1 MTKTGRLLLLVLL
14 VQNIVN
20 AQKINT
26 AKLDSFF
33 NTLEERNLA
42 MGSLA
47 ISKNGVLQ
55 YQRAIGYSYVSK
67 TRKIP
72 ANTKTR
78 YRIGSESKMFT
89 AVMIFQLVE
98 EGRLSLSG
106 KLSAYYPGLQNS
118 GNITIGNLLN
128 HSSGLHN
135 YTVDTNFPDWMD
147 KEMTHE
153 QILTIIKN
161 KGADFSPGARSEY
174 CNTNY
179 LLLGYIIEKVTKSG
193 YASALTK
200 RITNKIG
207 LKNTYYGAPID
218 TAKNESASYK
228 NDHNNWKP
236 EKETNM
242 TIHGG
247 AGSIVSTASDMAL
260 FLEALFGGKLVR
272 KASLERM
279 KTIVDGYGMGLFPL
293 DHGTN
298 KAYGHNGRIEEFY
311 STARY
316 FPTEKL
322 AVVYITNGILYPRTD
337 IVEGILET
345 CFNEPYTLPFSTE
358 IILYGAGLDKYIGKY
373 SSGQLPIVVNCT
385 KANNKLIVETKGTNF
400 ELEPI
405 ARNYFMHALSG
416 SFFEFFP
423 EKGELEIKETDNV
436 YYLKKQLL

>member
-1 MTKTGRLLLLVLL
+1 MTKTGRLLLLLL
-14 VQNIVN
+14 LTQSIVN
-20 AQKINT
+20 AQTINT

-33 NTLEERNLA
+33 DTLEERNLA

-55 YQRAIGYSYVSK
+55 YQRAIGYSYISN

-89 AVMIFQLVE
+89 AVIIYQLVE
-98 EGRLSLSG
+98 EGRLSLSA
-106 KLSAYYPGLQNS
+106 KLFAYYPDLPNS
-118 GNITIGNLLN
+118 GTITISNLLH

-135 YTVDTNFPDWMD
+135 YTDDTNFPDWMD
-147 KEMTHE
+147 RVMTHE
-153 QILTIIKN
+153 QILTIIKD
-161 KGADFSPGARSEY
+161 KGADFAPGTRTEY
-174 CNTNY
+174 CNSNY
-179 LLLGYIIEKVTKSG
+179 LLLGYIIEKVTKSS
-193 YASALTK
+193 YANAITK
-200 RITNKIG
+200 RIANKIG
-207 LKNTYYGAPID
+207 LKNTYYGGPID

-228 NDHNNWKP
+228 NDQNNWKP

-260 FLEALFGGKLVR
+260 FMEALFGGKLVR
-272 KASLERM
+272 KASLEIM
-279 KTIVDGYGMGLFPL
+279 KTIVGGYGMGLFPL
-293 DHGTN
+293 DHGTH

-322 AVVYITNGILYPRTD
+322 AFVYITNGIIYPRID
-337 IVEGILET
+337 IVDGILKI
-345 CFNEPYTLPFSTE
+345 CFNEQYTFPFSTE
-358 IILYGAGLDKYIGKY
+358 IILYGAGLDKYLGKY
-373 SSGQLPIVVNCT
+373 SSDQLPIVVNCT
-385 KANNKLIVETKGTNF
+385 KSNNKLIAETKGTSF

-405 ARNYFMHALSG
+405 ARNYFMHDPSG

-423 EKGELEIKETDNV
+423 QKGELKIKETDNV
-436 YYLKKQLL
+436 YYLKK